1 MKQPPYGDSPAPPT
15 AQGTDP
21 DALAAADRA
30 RLIHPHLPGGVTER
44 VVMVEGSGCRLRD
57 AHGRE
62 YLDATGGLML
72 AHVGHGRRE
81 LVEAAAGQMA
91 RLEYYTSFHEFT
103 NEPSIRLAER
113 LVDLAPAPME
123 RVYFTSGGAEAVDA
137 ALRMARLYHHRRGEP
152 DRTWVLARHF
162 GYHGVTYG
170 GAAVTGMPM
179 FHQGF
184 GPMMPG
190 VRHLTPPMP
199 SHPGMYGGE
208 DPTEYCLRELRETI
222 EEIGADRIAAMIGE
236 PILGVAGVVEP
247 PRDYWPRVRELLDA
261 HGILLVLDEVIT
273 GFGRTGHWFAA
284 ERLGVAPDL
293 IVTAKGLT
301 SGYFPMGAL
310 LAAGHVADVVTR
322 EEGFL
327 GGYTYSGHATGCAVA
342 LENLRILEREGLLA
356 AATEI
361 GGRLGTRLR
370 ALEELPVVAEVRQIG
385 LMLGIEL
392 TADPATGE
400 AAPADRV
407 PPLVR
412 ERHGV
417 IVRNNPN
424 TVLLS
429 PPLVMSRW
437 EADRVAD
444 AVTDVLTEYADRR
457 THGRTTPRTTA
468 AAPAPT
474 AAPASPAS
482 APASASAS
490 APAPTPAP
498 TPAPASAPAP
508 APASPASPP
517 ALAAPPAAPAPTAHP
532 LLDKPWNRPPS
543 MPDLLAAA
551 MEWHFNPQ
559 TGSRFWLERAR
570 TLDFDPRRD
579 VRTEADLALFPNVV
593 DELRDVR
600 VEDLVPRGYGDAPVP
615 PDVYESGGTTG
626 PPKRVA
632 WLPDLHERLT
642 AWHCEALDARG
653 VPRGVNWLTIGPS
666 GPHVFAPISR
676 TMAHRRGG
684 IPFTVDLDP
693 RWVKKCVAEGRAE
706 DAKRYAEHVLDQVRA
721 ILRSQDV
728 GVVFTT
734 PPLLEAMAGDDE
746 LAGLLDRKVSTL
758 IWGGASMSVDTRTL
772 LREEVFPG
780 ARLIGFYGSTMVGG
794 GMYERAGSGPHEPST
809 FDPPYPF
816 ISLRVV
822 DPATGATVPYGER
835 GQVVMSHVSRSM
847 LLPNNLE
854 RDTALRVRPAGDGAG
869 DAVADIRPVPT
880 FGGTTVIEGV
890 Y

>member
-15 AQGTDP
+15 AQRTDP
-21 DALAAADRA
+21 DALAATDRA

-179 FHQGF
+179 FHRGF

-222 EEIGADRIAAMIGE
+222 EDIGADRIAAMIGE

-361 GGRLGTRLR
+361 GGHLGTRLR

-400 AAPADRV
+400 PAPADRV

-468 AAPAPT
+468 AAPAPR

-482 APASASAS
+482 APASASG
-490 APAPTPAP
+490 PAPAP
-498 TPAPASAPAP
+498 TPAPASTPAP

-517 ALAAPPAAPAPTAHP
+517 APAAPPAAPAPTAHP
-532 LLDKPWNRPPS
+532 LLDEPWNRPPS

-551 MEWHFNPQ
+551 MEWHFSPE

-600 VEDLVPRGYGDAPVP
+600 VEDLVPRGYGDVPVP

-626 PPKRVA
+626 APKRVA

-666 GPHVFAPISR
+666 GPHVFGPISR

-854 RDTALRVRPAGDGAG
+854 RDTALRVRPAGGGAG